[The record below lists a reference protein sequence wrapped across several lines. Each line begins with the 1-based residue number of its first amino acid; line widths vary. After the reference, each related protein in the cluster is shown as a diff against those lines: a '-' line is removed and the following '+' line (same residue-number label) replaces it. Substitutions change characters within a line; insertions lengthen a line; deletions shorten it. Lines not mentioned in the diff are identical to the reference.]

1 MDITS
6 KRKLGTKIT
15 ANTLVMLIMVSVI
28 STVVVSM
35 LIQRQ
40 NRALIQEAMA
50 NSTAT
55 LRHTLMEKEAAILSA
70 GRQMITI
77 NKMGEN
83 LNYLTENKTVA
94 FTAGITQDA
103 FNEVIDAA
111 FRTASGQKLW
121 KVAVY
126 NADGQLMA
134 FAARE
139 NQGGYHVGFI
149 ENGQLHHGGVA
160 NGHNA
165 IDSQLQVI
173 LATENR
179 WAEGTYNGIANLKET
194 VRFQTVEKQLCL
206 KVELPILTET
216 FNSATKKVEPKA
228 VGAAILQSSLDSDFA
243 GWINRLTGMS
253 VVVFSNDANSSGD
266 LAAYKNIDTAYFK
279 TPGAAKASLE
289 NAKGVFSA
297 ITIEKQGY
305 FQSALPLYND
315 AGYCGAVAL
324 VQPDAVAKANNRQ
337 MILILSVVSLACM
350 LVATPITWL
359 LARAIVRPVTDMV
372 ARLKDIAEGEGDLT
386 RRLTIHSADELGQLG
401 QWFNLFLER
410 LQGMITQVKK
420 NSIKLKESS
429 THLAGIADAL
439 ANGAE
444 QAAQEA
450 VSVSGSS
457 ELLSENMTSIAAST
471 EQASVNVNMVAG
483 AAEEMSSTINE
494 ITQNAS
500 KARVITGEAVTQT
513 ESASSQVGELGGSA
527 QEIGKVIETITE
539 ISEQVNLLALNATIE
554 AARAGEAGK
563 GFAVVANE
571 IKELARQTAAAT
583 QEIKQ
588 RVDGIQR
595 STSGTVAQIA
605 KITGVVKDINE
616 HVVVIASA
624 VEEQSATT
632 QSISENVSQAAR
644 GITDVNAHVAKSS
657 QVSGE
662 IAKQIGLV
670 THSANDLSQSSSQ
683 VNMNSKEL
691 SALAEELDR
700 LVSMFKVQA
709 GGA

>member
-1 MDITS
+1 MDIIS

-15 ANTLVMLIMVSVI
+15 ANTLFMLIMVSII

-35 LIQRQ
+35 IIQRQ
-40 NRALIQEAMA
+40 NRALIKEAMA

-55 LRHTLMEKEAAILSA
+55 LRYNLMEKQAAIMAA
-70 GRQMITI
+70 GRQMMTITR
-77 NKMGEN
+77 MGEN
-83 LNYLTENKTVA
+83 MNYLKENKTA
-94 FTAGITQDA
+94 SYSSGLTQDA

-111 FRTASGQKLW
+111 FRTASGQRLW
-121 KVAVY
+121 KLTLY
-126 NADGQLMA
+126 DTDGQLMA
-134 FAARE
+134 FVARE
-139 NQGGYHVGFI
+139 EQEGYRVGFL
-149 ENGQLHHGGVA
+149 ENGNLHHGMVA
-160 NGHNA
+160 NGQNA
-165 IDSQLQVI
+165 LTIQMQVVPV
-173 LATENR
+173 TENR
-179 WAEGTYNGIANLKET
+179 WADASYPVVANLPESAG
-194 VRFQTVEKQLCL
+194 FQTIKNQLCL

-216 FNSATKKVEPKA
+216 FNSATKKVEPKM
-228 VGAAILQSSLDSDFA
+228 VGAAILQSALDSDFA

-253 VVVFSNDANSSGD
+253 VVVFSNDTHIGGD
-266 LAAYKNIDTAYFK
+266 LAAYKSIDTTEFK
-279 TPGAAKASLE
+279 TPGAADVSLE

-297 ITIEKQGY
+297 VQIEKQGY
-305 FQSALPLYND
+305 FQSALPLYSD
-315 AGYCGAVAL
+315 GGYRGAVAL

-337 MILILSVVSLACM
+337 MILILCVVSLACM
-350 LVATPITWL
+350 LVAAPLTWL
-359 LARAIVRPVTDMV
+359 LTRTIVRPVTDMV

-410 LQGMITQVKK
+410 LQGMITQVKN

-429 THLAGIADAL
+429 TYLSGIADAL

-444 QAAQEA
+444 QAAREA

-457 ELLSENMTSIAAST
+457 EKLSENMTSIAASM

-494 ITQNAS
+494 ITQNVS
-500 KARVITGEAVTQT
+500 KARVITGDAVTQT

-527 QEIGKVIETITE
+527 REIGKVIETITE

-554 AARAGEAGK
+554 AARAGDAGK

-583 QEIKQ
+583 QEIKLK
-588 RVDGIQR
+588 VDGIQR

-605 KITGVVKDINE
+605 RITGVVKDINE

-632 QSISENVSQAAR
+632 QNIADNVSQAAQ

-657 QVSGE
+657 QVSGD

-670 THSANDLSQSSSQ
+670 THSANDLSQSSAQ

-691 SALAEELDR
+691 SGLAEELDR
-700 LVSMFKVQA
+700 LVGMFKVQA
-709 GGA
+709 EG